1 MFCNDIIG
9 PLVKRVL
16 RKLGIREEIQSSV
29 FVPQVAVEIPAN
41 TASNRVKVEGLG
53 EASWVVGEQYRVIW
67 DGVPY
72 DLVLKEVSSTSS
84 WLYLGNGKPYG
95 KEDTGEP
102 FCVSVSASYTYGMV
116 ADFADNSVT
125 RTHTLK
131 VEQVTETTT
140 PIDPKYLPGVCLP
153 VFDFSH
159 EIMEVYKAMEYDG
172 TNGVSISAE
181 KMAIVNKAVSLNLP
195 LVMSYRLGEYQESYF
210 ASFNGSSFD
219 AYGDGITYYINVDN
233 GQFCISIEE

>member
-29 FVPQVAVEIPAN
+29 FVPQVEVEIPAN

-131 VEQVTETTT
+131 VEQVTETIT
-140 PIDPKYLPGVCLP
+140 PIDQKYLPGVCLP
-153 VFDFSH
+153 VV
-159 EIMEVYKAMEYDG
+159 EIAYIEALSE
-172 TNGVSISAE
+172 AE
-181 KMAIVNKAVSLNLP
+181 QAKLTACIGMPIILKTEFFT
-195 LVMSYRLGEYQESYF
+195 LVANYL
-210 ASFNGSSFD
+210 
-219 AYGDGITYYINVDN
+219 YINVHSFVGVFSAETVFNIVSED
-233 GQFCISIEE
+233 GVTWTAQGL